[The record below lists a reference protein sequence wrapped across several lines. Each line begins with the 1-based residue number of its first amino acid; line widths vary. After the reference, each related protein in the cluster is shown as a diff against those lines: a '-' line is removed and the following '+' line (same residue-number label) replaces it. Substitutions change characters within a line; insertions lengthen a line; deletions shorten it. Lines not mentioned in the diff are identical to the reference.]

1 VSELF
6 ANYFETV
13 VGLTTEELKK
23 PNPFTALQIS
33 KELGFSSRNSLR
45 R

>member
-33 KELGFSSRNSLR
+33 KRGFLLKKFFTW
-45 R
+45 

>member
-13 VGLTTEELKK
+13 VGLTTAKK

-33 KELGFSSRNSLR
+33 KELGFLPRNSLCR
-45 R
+45 

>member
-13 VGLTTEELKK
+13 VGLTTEE

-33 KELGFSSRNSLR
+33 KELGVLLKKFFT
-45 R
+45 